1 MMFIRLRLRKR
12 RLRFLLPGVLL
23 AAAIAATGCGNADRD
38 ADDPTD
44 YYGNDGY
51 MGTSN
56 TNPNLPLTGT
66 AWSYRRDNA
75 FASQL
80 LRGMKGIRD
89 IRITRTGGSQMHVH
103 LKIDKSLSREEAAQL
118 AARAEAVLKE
128 NFPRYRVTVDADQE

>member
-23 AAAIAATGCGNADRD
+23 AAAIAATGW
-38 ADDPTD
+38 
-44 YYGNDGY
+44 
-51 MGTSN
+51 GTRTAMRMIRPIITATTAIWAPGN

-75 FASQL
+75 FAAQL

-89 IRITRTGGSQMHVH
+89 IRITRTGGSHMHVH